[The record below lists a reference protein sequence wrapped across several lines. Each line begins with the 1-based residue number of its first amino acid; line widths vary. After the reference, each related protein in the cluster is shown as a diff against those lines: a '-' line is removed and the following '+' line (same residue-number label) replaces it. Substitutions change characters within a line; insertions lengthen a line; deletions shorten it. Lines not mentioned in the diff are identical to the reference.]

1 MENEKFHLKVSS
13 REGIVYEGEVTALTS
28 YNDVGKF
35 DILARHANFISLI
48 FRGIYII
55 EKLGMSE
62 KEIIFNNAL
71 VKVKDNMAEVY
82 IGVEG
87 MMPI

>member
-1 MENEKFHLKVSS
+1 MIDEKFHLKVSS
-13 REGIVYEGEVTALTS
+13 REGIVYEGEVIAITS

-35 DILARHANFISLI
+35 DVLAKHANFISLI
-48 FRGIYII
+48 FRGIYIT
-55 EKLGMSE
+55 EKYGIPE

-71 VKVKDNMAEVY
+71 VKVKDNIAEVY